1 MDYNLYIYEH
11 QLQLEGYQGI
21 VGIDEV
27 GRGPMAGPLV
37 ACAVMLPHDY
47 YLAGLDDS
55 KKMSAKQREK
65 LYTQLINEAIEYH
78 YHFISVADV
87 DRLNVYQ
94 ASRLAMLK
102 CLAAF
107 KNPVDAVLTDAMPLE
122 VPYFCLDLIKG
133 DQKSASIAA
142 ASIMAKV
149 IRDRYMEEMDL
160 IYPQYGFKKHKGY
173 VTKQHL
179 LMLEQYG
186 PCALHRQ
193 SFQPVKTALEK
204 KQDDFCFQNQRK

>member
-1 MDYNLYIYEH
+1 MIPKN
-11 QLQLEGYQGI
+11 
-21 VGIDEV
+21 V
-27 GRGPMAGPLV
+27 
-37 ACAVMLPHDY
+37 
-47 YLAGLDDS
+47 S
-55 KKMSAKQREK
+55 KTKEK

-133 DQKSASIAA
+133 DQKVLPLRPQVLWQRSLGTAIWKKWISFIHN
-142 ASIMAKV
+142 MALKAQG
-149 IRDRYMEEMDL
+149 L
-160 IYPQYGFKKHKGY
+160 CH
-173 VTKQHL
+173 
-179 LMLEQYG
+179 
-186 PCALHRQ
+186 
-193 SFQPVKTALEK
+193 
-204 KQDDFCFQNQRK
+204 